1 MKLRV
6 LSAAIAACLAAGCS
20 SSTVST
26 PAMPVSPVA
35 TCSALILT
43 GHPSY
48 PPVAWADGATLVG
61 GGIDVVRRLA
71 RDNNIPLTV
80 INAGSWDG
88 AQLAVRNGRADAI
101 VGIYRTQE
109 RLAYFNYVSP
119 PLAPDPSSVLIKSG
133 ETFAYVNWQSLIGKR
148 GVVGAGESYGTK
160 FDAFL
165 AAKLTTYRVNTLHD
179 IYQQLATGKADYG
192 LSGYYAALTSEPKSV
207 TIAVPDFVTEGL
219 YLAFG
224 KSSPCGAKLTHAF
237 SSEIARLSADGTI
250 AKIFKRE
257 LAVYEKSHPH

>member
-6 LSAAIAACLAAGCS
+6 LTAAVAAFYCAGCS
-20 SSTVST
+20 SSTAGTPVAPPT
-26 PAMPVSPVA
+26 PAA
-35 TCSALILT
+35 GCSSLVLT
-43 GHPSY
+43 GHPAY
-48 PPVAWADGATLVG
+48 PPVAWADGTTLVG

-71 RDNNIPLTV
+71 RDNTIPLTV
-80 INAGSWDG
+80 INAGSWDA

-101 VGIYRTQE
+101 VGIYRTKE

-119 PLAPDPSSVLIKSG
+119 PLAPDPSSVLIKTG
-133 ETFAYVNWQSLIGKR
+133 ETFTYVNWQSLIGKR

-160 FDAFL
+160 FDDFL

-179 IYQQLATGKADYG
+179 IYQQLAEGKADYG
-192 LSGYYAALTSEPKSV
+192 LSGYYAALTSEPKTV
-207 TIAVPDFVTEGL
+207 TIAAPDFVTEGL

-224 KSSPCGAKLTHAF
+224 KTSPCGAKLYAAF
-237 SSEIARLSADGTI
+237 STEIARLSSDGTI
-250 AKIFKRE
+250 SRIFKRE